1 MTNLEDSSHRT
12 VAQTLTIRALKSGD
26 RFRCNRRLGV
36 EDSGNTTILTLIA
49 LFALCCT
56 PITDNIDAL
65 AAMAMTGFG
74 DHRFGMSEKIT
85 IYLNQLTFNTTKEM
99 LFAPLCRIH
108 RRYAK

>member
-12 VAQTLTIRALKSGD
+12 VAQTLTVRALKSSN

-56 PITDNIDAL
+56 PITDDIEAL
-65 AAMAMTGFG
+65 AAMAVTWF
-74 DHRFGMSEKIT
+74 DDYRSGMSEKIT
-85 IYLNQLTFNTTKEM
+85 IYLHQLTFNTT
-99 LFAPLCRIH
+99 
-108 RRYAK
+108 YAAKLLNR